1 MKNKFNKF
9 LMIILSILFLC
20 SAFFTGCEN
29 FNNSGGNSG
38 SGEVD
43 PNHVF
48 TPNVHSYAGRNYTID
63 NERISY
69 ETFEIDG
76 KQHKRYIVEEN
87 LKYRVYIDGYE
98 QPKDGSQRIFPFY
111 SSMVVDYNEDI
122 VGLLDNDL
130 GFETKE
136 VDEDTLTEIKLKSG
150 TYTCSLYIKII
161 DTTSI
166 ENINEFTVS
175 VSTLTGELI
184 GDDIYKSMEPI
195 FPSLE
200 YETIEVAGK
209 TVKRYIVENPYLFI
223 TLFPTVSELDGKAR
237 YINKRFVSI
246 SSVGD
251 VHQDLNSYFN
261 EELLYIRDMDIAI
274 QLLDVNEETER
285 EITFTYKDFSTTVYF
300 LQKPTKAT

>member
-29 FNNSGGNSG
+29 FNNNGGNSG
-38 SGEVD
+38 SSEVD
-43 PNHVF
+43 PNDVF
-48 TPNVHSYAGRNYTID
+48 TPHVHSYAGRNYTID
-63 NERISY
+63 TERISY

-87 LKYRVYIDGYE
+87 LKYKIFIWDYK
-98 QPKDGSQRIFPFY
+98 QPTDGSERRFDFAV
-111 SSMVVDYNEDI
+111 SMVNDYDENL
-122 VGLLDNDL
+122 VGLLENNL

-136 VDEDTLTEIKLKSG
+136 VDEDTLTEIKLKYN

-209 TVKRYIVENPYLFI
+209 TVKRYIVETVFI
-223 TLFPTVSELDGKAR
+223 YNFIPNG
-237 YINKRFVSI
+237 
-246 SSVGD
+246 
-251 VHQDLNSYFN
+251 
-261 EELLYIRDMDIAI
+261 
-274 QLLDVNEETER
+274 
-285 EITFTYKDFSTTVYF
+285 
-300 LQKPTKAT
+300 